1 MLRALGRFFRTP
13 PRALR
18 IVLGFA
24 LAVEA
29 LGFVY
34 GIGSVGSAV
43 RDALQAGSAAD
54 VAATLLF
61 AAGVCAVHLVFAA
74 LCVGAALLARRAPW
88 LAGVFALVPV
98 ALAWL
103 GFRAPV
109 VGFAVATQHVRLA
122 QDTPL
127 TLLEGVG
134 LHVAL
139 AALACLIVLVALPFG
154 LIRRPGAEGGGSM
167 SNGEVS

>member
-18 IVLGFA
+18 VVLGIA

-29 LGFVY
+29 LGLAV
-34 GIGSVGSAV
+34 GVGSIGSAV
-43 RDALQAGSAAD
+43 HDALHADSGSA

-61 AAGVCAVHLVFAA
+61 AATVCAIHLSFAA
-74 LCVGAALLARRAPW
+74 LPSGAAFLARRAPG
-88 LAGVFALVPV
+88 LAVVMMAVPI

-109 VGFAVATQHVRLA
+109 VGFAVSTGDLRLEPG
-122 QDTPL
+122 TPL
-127 TLLEGVG
+127 TLVEGASV
-134 LHVAL
+134 HAAL

-154 LIRRPGAEGGGSM
+154 LIHRSGAEGGGSM